1 MKKTTEK
8 TLNKK
13 PNKKR
18 RVYRNRVI
26 MILSLVL
33 AIVISVMFLQEFV
46 LCNPNHNNERVRGF
60 YLEDE
65 NSIDVVTIGSSEI
78 YCAFAPG
85 LNYKECGFTSY
96 PFATEGNT
104 VRNFKA
110 MYNEV
115 VRTQDPKLI
124 VIEINGALYSDA
136 NMERDAN
143 LRRVSDNIPLNE
155 NKTELIDSWVTEN
168 KIEYYLTFIKYHGSW
183 DKLGNTFA
191 WTVSLMQDKLRG
203 YNLLK
208 GVKTFNEIYKTGSKV
223 YYKNDKALEKRRPL
237 FSEAEKD
244 LREFLD
250 YLDEEGVDK
259 SKILF
264 VRFPHVVTNA
274 NITRYQRGN
283 TIGDTIRSYGYNFVS
298 FEMDDEGIDLDPYN
312 DFYNIEHMNI
322 YGQQKF
328 SKFFAHYLQDNYG
341 ITASDLTEKQKAQ
354 WDEAVRYYD
363 AYAAY
368 NKEMIESGA
377 PRTEIGESYFI
388 MKEIEKYLDK

>member
-18 RVYRNRVI
+18 RTYRNRVI

-33 AIVISVMFLQEFV
+33 ALVITVMFLQEFV
-46 LCNPNHNNERVRGF
+46 LCNPNHNTERVRGF

-85 LNYKECGFTSY
+85 LIYKECGFTSY

-136 NMERDAN
+136 NMEREAN

-155 NKTELIDSWVTEN
+155 NKIDLINSWVTEN
-168 KIEYYLTFIKYHGSW
+168 KVEYYLPFIKYHGSW

-191 WTVSLMQDKLRG
+191 WTISLMQDKLRG

-223 YYKNDKALEKRRPL
+223 YYKDSSALKVRRPL

-244 LREFLD
+244 LKEFLE

-264 VRFPHVVTNA
+264 VRFPHVITPA
-274 NITRYQRGN
+274 NLSRYQRGN
-283 TIGDTIRSYGYNFVS
+283 TIGDTIRGYGYNYVS
-298 FEMDDEGIDLDPYN
+298 FEMDDKGIDLDPYN

-322 YGQQKF
+322 YGQLKF
-328 SKFFAHYLQDNYG
+328 SAFFAHYLQDNYG
-341 ITASDLTEKQKAQ
+341 ITAASQTDKQKAE

-363 AYAAY
+363 AYVAY
-368 NKEMIESGA
+368 NKAMIESGA

-388 MKEIEKYLDK
+388 MKDIEKYLDK

>member
-18 RVYRNRVI
+18 RTYRNRVI

-33 AIVISVMFLQEFV
+33 ALVISVMFLQEFV
-46 LCNPNHNNERVRGF
+46 LCNPNHNTERVRGF
-60 YLEDE
+60 YLEDK

-110 MYNEV
+110 MYKEA

-155 NKTELIDSWVTEN
+155 NKTDLINSSVTEN
-168 KIEYYLTFIKYHGSW
+168 KIEYYLPFIKYHGSW
-183 DKLGNTFA
+183 DKLQNTFA
-191 WTVSLMQDKLRG
+191 WTISLMQDKLRG
-203 YNLLK
+203 YTLLK
-208 GVKTFNEIYKTGSKV
+208 GVKTFNEIYKTESKV
-223 YYKNDKALEKRRPL
+223 FYKNDKALKARRAL
-237 FSEAEKD
+237 FNEADKT
-244 LREFLD
+244 LKEFLD
-250 YLDEEGVDK
+250 FLDEEGVDK

-264 VRFPHVVTNA
+264 VRFPHVVTPA

-341 ITASDLTEKQKAQ
+341 ITASDLTDKQKAE

-368 NKEMIESGA
+368 NKDMIESGA
-377 PRTEIGESYFI
+377 ERTEIGESYFI

>member
-1 MKKTTEK
+1 MKKTDK
-8 TLNKK
+8 SLNKK

-18 RVYRNRVI
+18 RTYRNRAI
-26 MILSLVL
+26 MIISLVL
-33 AIVISVMFLQEFV
+33 ALAVTLLFLQEFI

-60 YLEDE
+60 YLEDKD
-65 NSIDVVTIGSSEI
+65 SLDVIVMGSSEV

-85 LNYKECGFTSY
+85 LNYQECGFTSY

-110 MYNEV
+110 MYNEIL
-115 VRTQDPKLI
+115 RTQDPKLI

-136 NMERDAN
+136 NIERDAN

-155 NKTELIDSWVTEN
+155 NKTQLIDDWVSEN
-168 KIEYYLTFIKYHGSW
+168 KIEYYAPFIKYHGSW

-191 WTVSLMQDKLRG
+191 WSISLLQDQLRG
-203 YNLLK
+203 YTLLK
-208 GVKTFNEIYKTGSKV
+208 GVKTFNEIYKTESKV
-223 YYKNDKALEKRRPL
+223 FYKDDSALEVRRPL
-237 FSEAEKD
+237 FSEADKN
-244 LREFLD
+244 LKEFLD

-264 VRFPHVVTNA
+264 VRFPHVVTPA
-274 NITRYQRGN
+274 NLTRYQRGN
-283 TIGDTIRSYGYNFVS
+283 TIGDTIRRYGYNYVS
-298 FEMDDEGIDLDPYN
+298 FEMDDPDIDLDPYN

-328 SKFFAHYLQDNYG
+328 SKFFAHYLQDNYD
-341 ITASDLTEKQKAQ
+341 ITPTDLTAEQRAK
-354 WDEAVRYYD
+354 WDECVRYYD

-377 PRTEIGESYFI
+377 ERTEIGESYFI
-388 MKEIEKYLDK
+388 MQEIKKHLDK